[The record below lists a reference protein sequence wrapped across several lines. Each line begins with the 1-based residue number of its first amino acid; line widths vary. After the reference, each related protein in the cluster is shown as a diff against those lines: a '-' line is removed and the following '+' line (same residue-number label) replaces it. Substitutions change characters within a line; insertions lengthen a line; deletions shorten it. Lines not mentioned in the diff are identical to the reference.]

1 MRFKNFSRH
10 FPRDAYFPDRE
21 RRRVERLAKM
31 KLLLGKNGATDVHFE
46 AHDLV
51 TGRTCA
57 SKGTTRKPDAFSA
70 NALHA
75 IWRGA
80 LPKRISGVNLTE

>member
-1 MRFKNFSRH
+1 
-10 FPRDAYFPDRE
+10 
-21 RRRVERLAKM
+21 
-31 KLLLGKNGATDVHFE
+31 
-46 AHDLV
+46 V